1 MTSILKLL
9 LSVTTITA
17 CLYGINV
24 FGFSMWPIL
33 FSALS
38 IFILVSLFFPKLNRA
53 AFTIARIMGILSLLA
68 FALLLLA
75 STVGGSFNM
84 SESNQVIAIAL
95 ALMALFGCAFF
106 LIKSRNVST

>member
-1 MTSILKLL
+1 MIPILKLF
-9 LSVTTITA
+9 LSITTLSA
-17 CLYGINV
+17 CLYGMRI
-24 FGFSMWPIL
+24 FGSSLWPIL

-38 IFILVSLFFPKLNRA
+38 IFIFVSIFVPILNKLA
-53 AFTIARIMGILSLLA
+53 IAVAKVMGVLSLLA

-84 SESNQVIAIAL
+84 SESNQIIAIAL

-106 LIKSRNVST
+106 LIKNTEAST